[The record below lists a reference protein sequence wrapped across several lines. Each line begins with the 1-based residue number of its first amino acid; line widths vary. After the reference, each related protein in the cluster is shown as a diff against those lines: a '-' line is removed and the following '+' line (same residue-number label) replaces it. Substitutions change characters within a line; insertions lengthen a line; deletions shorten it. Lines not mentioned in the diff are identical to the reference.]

1 MNLLQHSELVSLN
14 NVISNPDLANFSCSA
29 TDNFVSYVDKV
40 IQGEMYH
47 HKPIYVTEEEKNHY
61 LRKEN
66 LTKRGTKPKILKML
80 DSLDDAKRI
89 LNEEYFG
96 REIKQNGKGSYID
109 YPDMCV
115 ETLFAL
121 NNSMCL

>member
-40 IQGEMYH
+40 TQGEMYH

-66 LTKRGTKPKILKML
+66 LTKRGTKSKILKML

-115 ETLFAL
+115 ETYLL
-121 NNSMCL
+121 